1 MGGHECFLLR
11 DGYAECKAECKPGK
25 DGWCT
30 GHVHEKPVE
39 AYPGTSLFC
48 FGFYM
53 ANTGSTKKSYDLEL
67 FRAELAVGA
76 SIFGCPKW
84 QGYSD
89 VDTWLSQGPP
99 LLKTTKVDDVDGDFH
114 LFKRKRFGTWINAM
128 MFYQAWMDMR
138 RNKLTETSDWVVK
151 VDLMLSFFQNG
162 LQTCCRATKFRKVV
176 STWRT
181 ARRSCLASSAI
192 LRWCPMTVS
201 TLSSTTS
208 KPVRRLSTGR
218 A

>member
-1 MGGHECFLLR
+1 MGCFLLR

-30 GHVHEKPVE
+30 GLVHRKPVE

-48 FGFYM
+48 FGFYL
-53 ANTGSTKKSYDLEL
+53 ANTGSTKKSNDLEL
-67 FRAELAVGA
+67 FRAELAMGA

-84 QGYSD
+84 QVYSD
-89 VDTWLSQGPP
+89 VDAWLSQGPP
-99 LLKTTKVDDVDGDFH
+99 LLTTTKVDDVDGDFH
-114 LFKRKRFGTWINAM
+114 LFKRKTFGTWVNAM

-138 RNKLTETSDWVVK
+138 RNKLTEASDWVVK
-151 VDLMLSFFQNG
+151 VDADAVFLPERLVNMLQG
-162 LQTCCRATKFRKVV
+162 YKVPEVV

-201 TLSSTTS
+201 TRSSATS